1 MSAYYN
7 KVKDYLLNLEYNI
20 VQEDTTEE
28 LFVVENPDGGIANLI
43 VDCEDPILI
52 IEGLLFKYQ
61 ISDENPEIY
70 KSLLIKNREII
81 HGAFTLDESGKKV
94 IFRDTLQLENLDQN
108 ELEATLNSLEMLLS
122 EYSEE
127 IISFSK
133 L

>member
-1 MSAYYN
+1 MSTYYN
-7 KVKDYLLNLEYNI
+7 KVKDYLLNLEFNI
-20 VQEDTTEE
+20 VKEDIAEE

-52 IEGLLFKYQ
+52 IEGVLFELTN
-61 ISDENPEIY
+61 DNPEIY
-70 KSLLIKNREII
+70 KALLKKNREII
-81 HGAFTLDESGKKV
+81 HGAFVLDESGKKV
-94 IFRDTLQLENLDQN
+94 LFRDTLQLENLDQN

-127 IISFSK
+127 IISYSK

>member
-1 MSAYYN
+1 MSGYFN

-20 VQEDTTEE
+20 VQENLAEE

-52 IEGLLFKYQ
+52 IEGLLFE
-61 ISDENPEIY
+61 INGDTNGIY
-70 KSLLIKNREII
+70 KSLLMKNREIV
-81 HGAFTLDESGKKV
+81 HGAFTLDETGTKV
-94 IFRDTLQLENLDQN
+94 LFRDTLQLENLDQN
-108 ELEATLNSLEMLLS
+108 ELEATLNSLELLLS

>member
-1 MSAYYN
+1 MSTYYN

-20 VQEDTTEE
+20 VQEDTAEE
-28 LFVVENPDGGIANLI
+28 LFVVENPD
-43 VDCEDPILI
+43 
-52 IEGLLFKYQ
+52 
-61 ISDENPEIY
+61 IY

>member
-1 MSAYYN
+1 MSAYFN

-20 VQEDTTEE
+20 VQEDLAEE
-28 LFVVENPDGGIANLI
+28 LFVVENPDGGIANLV

-52 IEGLLFKYQ
+52 IEGLLFE
-61 ISDENPEIY
+61 ISGEKNDIY
-70 KSLLIKNREII
+70 KSLLMKNREIV
-81 HGAFTLDESGKKV
+81 HGAFTLDETGTKV
-94 IFRDTLQLENLDQN
+94 LFRDTLQLENLDQN
-108 ELEATLNSLEMLLS
+108 ELEATLNSLELLLS

>member
-1 MSAYYN
+1 MSVYFN
-7 KVKDYLLNLEYNI
+7 KVKDYLLNLEYSI
-20 VQEDTTEE
+20 IQEDVAEE

-52 IEGLLFKYQ
+52 IEGLLFEIKGDQ
-61 ISDENPEIY
+61 CEIY
-70 KSLLIKNREII
+70 KALMMKNREIV
-81 HGAFTLDESGKKV
+81 HGAFCLDKTGTKV
-94 IFRDTLQLENLDQN
+94 LFRDTLQLENLDQN
-108 ELEATLNSLEMLLS
+108 ELEATLNSLELLLS

>member
-52 IEGLLFKYQ
+52 IEGLLFE
-61 ISDENPEIY
+61 ISDENPDIY

>member
-1 MSAYYN
+1 MSTYFN

-20 VQEDTTEE
+20 VQEDKAEE
-28 LFVVENPDGGIANLI
+28 LFIVENPDGGIANLV

-52 IEGLLFKYQ
+52 IEGLLFEL
-61 ISDENPEIY
+61 SDENTEIY
-70 KSLLIKNREII
+70 KSLLMKNREII
-81 HGAFTLDESGKKV
+81 HGAFTIDETGKKI

>member
-1 MSAYYN
+1 MSGYFN

-20 VQEDTTEE
+20 VQENLAEE

-52 IEGLLFKYQ
+52 IEGLLFE
-61 ISDENPEIY
+61 INGDTNDIY
-70 KSLLIKNREII
+70 KSLLMKNREIV
-81 HGAFTLDESGKKV
+81 HGAFTLDETGTKV
-94 IFRDTLQLENLDQN
+94 LFRDTLQLENLDQN
-108 ELEATLNSLEMLLS
+108 ELEATLNSLELLLS

>member
-1 MSAYYN
+1 MSTYFN

-20 VQEDTTEE
+20 VQEDKAEE
-28 LFVVENPDGGIANLI
+28 LFIVENSEGGIANLV
-43 VDCEDPILI
+43 VDCEDPILV
-52 IEGLLFKYQ
+52 IEGLLFELSEEKP
-61 ISDENPEIY
+61 DIY

-81 HGAFTLDESGKKV
+81 HGAFSLDESGKKV

>member
-28 LFVVENPDGGIANLI
+28 LFVVENPEGGIANLI

-52 IEGLLFKYQ
+52 IEGLLFE
-61 ISDENPEIY
+61 ISDENPDIY